1 MSLAVAGIARLTSR
15 LLRTGPAACRL
26 RRSLMAL
33 CLLPGIA
40 AAAPQLSVVALS
52 NGKAMVEVDGR
63 RHLLAVGQ
71 ATPEGIRLIAA
82 STRTAVLEVDGQRRA
97 LGLSSSVGGRYAPPV
112 RREVRVSQDR
122 RGTFTA
128 TGRINGAPV
137 SFLVDTGATAIVLNA
152 GDAARA
158 GVDYQRQG
166 VRIGVRTASG
176 TTSGYAVAL
185 RHVSVGD
192 ISLSDVRAVVLE
204 GESPAM
210 PLLGMSFL
218 GRVKMRHE
226 GAMLVLEQMP

>member
-1 MSLAVAGIARLTSR
+1 MRRPRDARFVSARTGAARL
-15 LLRTGPAACRL
+15 P
-26 RRSLMAL
+26 
-33 CLLPGIA
+33 P
-40 AAAPQLSVVALS
+40 PV
-52 NGKAMVEVDGR
+52 
-63 RHLLAVGQ
+63 
-71 ATPEGIRLIAA
+71 A
-82 STRTAVLEVDGQRRA
+82 STARQ
-97 LGLSSSVGGRYAPPV
+97 
-112 RREVRVSQDR
+112 
-122 RGTFTA
+122 
-128 TGRINGAPV
+128 V

>member
-1 MSLAVAGIARLTSR
+1 MK
-15 LLRTGPAACRL
+15 
-26 RRSLMAL
+26 RRS
-33 CLLPGIA
+33 IA

-82 STRTAVLEVDGQRRA
+82 STRTAVLEVDGQRLAERTQTVQWQRRA
-97 LGLSSSVGGRYAPPV
+97 LGLSSSVGGRYAPPA